1 MRKWRHVGDGWTRMW
16 ITVGRMYEWT
26 VRGSPRLA
34 SALYRDYICK
44 TIRLNHFLNKRIL
57 SSPVAGTG
65 DGTDTRLL
73 SNTPSRIKGWMVVS
87 RGGSVRATK
96 IFRSTYATCFRIS
109 WRSRS
114 QILPSPRRSNFIHL
128 FRF

>member
-57 SSPVAGTG
+57 SPFVAGGRDRRRDRYETALQHPFPNQRV
-65 DGTDTRLL
+65 DG
-73 SNTPSRIKGWMVVS
+73 G
-87 RGGSVRATK
+87 
-96 IFRSTYATCFRIS
+96 
-109 WRSRS
+109 
-114 QILPSPRRSNFIHL
+114 
-128 FRF
+128 